1 MALSE
6 LHSLL
11 LIFTIAVVAP
21 LLCEWVPRIRLPLV
35 VAEISMGILLGPQG
49 LGWAAVGP
57 TIQVLANFGMASLFF
72 LAGFEIDFPAIR
84 GRPILLA
91 ALGWLASLVVCLSV
105 GLALQGGG
113 VVDSGLIVG
122 AALATTALGTLMP
135 ILRDAKELPTRFGA
149 YAVAS
154 GAMGEFGPILL
165 IALVLSSGPGEHGSA
180 LVVMFIFTAI
190 IVAGAYVALRF
201 RPPQIVVLLQE
212 KMHTSAQLPVRLA
225 ILVLASLVILARD
238 LGLDAILGAMA
249 AGIVVALASPGEY
262 GESLR
267 HKLEGIGF
275 GFLVPIFFVTTGLRF
290 DLHALTS
297 SRLALLQMPMFL
309 ALFLVVRGLPAL
321 FVRRDLDFRSRIAL
335 GLLSATQLPLVIAI
349 AEIGVRSGRLGEET
363 AASLVGAGMA
373 SVLLFPIVA
382 LALRRKAV
390 LRHHGPSEVA
400 MPDELASKENPHSP
414 DGPGFQHLDNVARP
428 GRNSTELE

>member
-1 MALSE
+1 MAPTE

-11 LIFTIAVVAP
+11 LIFTVAAVAP
-21 LLCEWVPRIRLPLV
+21 LLCEWLPWVRLPLV
-35 VAEISMGILLGPQG
+35 VAEIGLGVLLGPQV
-49 LGWAAVGP
+49 LGWAATGP
-57 TIQVLANFGMASLFF
+57 TVHVLANFGLASLFF
-72 LAGFEIDFPAIR
+72 LAGFEINFPAIR
-84 GRPILLA
+84 GLPLLLG
-91 ALGWLASLVVCLSV
+91 ALGWLASLVVCLGV
-105 GLALQGGG
+105 GLGLQGCG

-135 ILRDAKELPTRFGA
+135 ILRDARELPTRFGA

-154 GAMGEFGPILL
+154 GAMGEFGPIIL
-165 IALVLSSGPGEHGSA
+165 IALVLSSGESEHGGSLLLMVA
-180 LVVMFIFTAI
+180 FTAV

-238 LGLDAILGAMA
+238 LGLDSILGAMA
-249 AGIVVALASPGEY
+249 AGVVVALASPGEY
-262 GESLR
+262 GEALR

-290 DLHALTS
+290 DLEALTS
-297 SRLALLQMPMFL
+297 SRLALLQLPLFL
-309 ALFLVVRGLPAL
+309 VLFLVVRGLPAL
-321 FVRRDLDFRSRIAL
+321 LLDREMDLRSRIAL

-349 AEIGVRSGRLGEET
+349 AEIGVRSGQLKQET

-373 SVLLFPIVA
+373 SVLLFPVVA
-382 LALRRKAV
+382 LALRRRAEQQK
-390 LRHHGPSEVA
+390 H
-400 MPDELASKENPHSP
+400 ASQA
-414 DGPGFQHLDNVARP
+414 PGAAEEEGSHAASV
-428 GRNSTELE
+428 

>member
-1 MALSE
+1 MELSE

-11 LIFTIAVVAP
+11 LIFTIAAVAP

-35 VAEISMGILLGPQG
+35 VAEISLGILVGPQV
-49 LGWAAVGP
+49 LGWAAAGP
-57 TIQVLANFGMASLFF
+57 TIQVLANFGLASLFF

-84 GRPILLA
+84 GRPIMLA
-91 ALGWLASLVVCLSV
+91 ALGWLASLIVCLGV
-105 GLALQGGG
+105 GFALQGGG

-165 IALVLSSGPGEHGSA
+165 IALALHSGEGEHGSA
-180 LVVMFIFTAI
+180 LVVMVFFTAI
-190 IVAGAYVALRF
+190 IVAGAYVALKF
-201 RPPQIVVLLQE
+201 RPPHIVLLLQE
-212 KMHTSAQLPVRLA
+212 KMHTSAQLPVRLG

-290 DLHALTS
+290 DLQALIS
-297 SRLALLQMPMFL
+297 SRSALLLLPMFL
-309 ALFLVVRGLPAL
+309 GLFLVVRGLPAL
-321 FVRRDLDFRSRIAL
+321 FIRRELDLRSRIAL
-335 GLLSATQLPLVIAI
+335 GLLSATQLPLVVAI
-349 AEIGVRSGRLGEET
+349 ADIGVRSGRLKQET
-363 AASLVGAGMA
+363 SAGLVGAGMV
-373 SVLLFPIVA
+373 SVLLFPIAA
-382 LALRRKAV
+382 LTLRRMAALRHDMRAKFAT
-390 LRHHGPSEVA
+390 A
-400 MPDELASKENPHSP
+400 DKLA
-414 DGPGFQHLDNVARP
+414 
-428 GRNSTELE
+428 